1 MLNKEDLSL
10 VPTLYPWPVFLTFDV
25 IIEDP
30 PNIQQQEIVQK
41 KKFPSINI
49 SSQNC
54 LSLNIST
61 KNNKTDLKILALTKS
76 YHEIV
81 LLCDIRLNSLK
92 QSAAIHDLEKKF
104 KLKGYDF
111 IHNSKGSSRGV
122 GILIK
127 SCKSYVVHSKNM
139 DYHDNYMLL
148 DISLDNYRFVIGS
161 IYGPNRDE
169 LEFFDNLKLDLRN
182 LNPNSNP
189 VVLGGDWRIGMPR
202 GIPIPFRPILM

>member
-1 MLNKEDLSL
+1 
-10 VPTLYPWPVFLTFDV
+10 VR
-25 IIEDP
+25 
-30 PNIQQQEIVQK
+30 K
-41 KKFPSINI
+41 KKFPLINI

-61 KNNKTDLKILALTKS
+61 KNSKTDLKILALTKND
-76 YHEIV
+76 HEIV

-111 IHNSKGSSRGV
+111 IHNSRGSSRGE

-127 SCKSYVVHSKNM
+127 SCKSYVVHNKIV
-139 DYHDNYMLL
+139 DFHDNYMLL
-148 DISLDNYRFVIGS
+148 DISMDNYHFVIGS

-182 LNPNSNP
+182 LNTNSNP
-189 VVLGGDWRIGMPR
+189 VVLGGDWNATWDSNPAPINIDVINLV
-202 GIPIPFRPILM
+202 GIPS